1 MQRFLALK
9 MYNYKAMQSVTSIN
23 QYETLQPLMA
33 ALKSQSDHLP
43 KNGLPVDTHGTV
55 QENAHNLPNVTIYN
69 AHGIIDSKNPNSLI
83 AYA

>member
-1 MQRFLALK
+1 VQKL
-9 MYNYKAMQSVTSIN
+9 YNYRAMQPVTSIN

-33 ALKSQSDHLP
+33 ALKSQADQLP
-43 KNGLPVDTHGTV
+43 KNDLPVDVMGTI
-55 QENAHNLPNVTIYN
+55 QENSHSLPNVTLYN